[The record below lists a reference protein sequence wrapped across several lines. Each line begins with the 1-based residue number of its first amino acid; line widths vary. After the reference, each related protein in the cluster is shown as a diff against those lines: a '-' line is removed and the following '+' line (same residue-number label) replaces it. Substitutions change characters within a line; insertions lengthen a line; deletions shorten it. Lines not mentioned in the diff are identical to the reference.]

1 MSDISEKKV
10 MLILKELEEI
20 TGFDYDVAK
29 EMYEE
34 YRSKGY
40 SRVKSARLVWGKV
53 MNDYFEILYKA
64 EYTLDYK
71 NTMDRFFD
79 IISDITDLSYETIW
93 KRYYAIKNNTNASDT
108 NVLKKTWNF
117 YMNLYFNRLI
127 KRR

>member
-10 MLILKELEEI
+10 TLILKELEEI

-34 YRSKGY
+34 YRSKGH

-53 MNDYFEILYKA
+53 MDDYFWILYEA
-64 EYTLDYK
+64 EGDLNYK
-71 NTMDRFFD
+71 NTMDRFFE
-79 IISDITDLSYETIW
+79 IISDITGFSYETIW
-93 KRYYAIKNNTNASDT
+93 KKYYNLENSTFTNDK
-108 NVLKKTWNF
+108 LRKIWNI
-117 YMNLYFNRLI
+117 YMGKYFQLLA

>member
-10 MLILKELEEI
+10 TLILKELEEI

-40 SRVKSARLVWGKV
+40 SRVKSARLVWTKV

-71 NTMDRFFD
+71 NTMDRFFE
-79 IISDITDLSYETIW
+79 IISDITGFSYETIW
-93 KRYYAIKNNTNASDT
+93 KKYYNLENSTFTNDK
-108 NVLKKTWNF
+108 LRKIWNI
-117 YMNLYFNRLI
+117 YMGKYFQLLA